1 MDKTMLA
8 RTGASEDQTAY
19 LALSVP
25 VPSPCCT
32 IRKSVPH
39 LSLID
44 APAGRA
50 VLMRLAAQF
59 HF

>member
-1 MDKTMLA
+1 MAKTVLA
-8 RTGASEDQTAY
+8 RTGASKDKTAY

-25 VPSPCCT
+25 VPSLCCT
-32 IRKSVPH
+32 IREAA
-39 LSLID
+39 LIA

-50 VLMRLAAQF
+50 VLMRLAAQL